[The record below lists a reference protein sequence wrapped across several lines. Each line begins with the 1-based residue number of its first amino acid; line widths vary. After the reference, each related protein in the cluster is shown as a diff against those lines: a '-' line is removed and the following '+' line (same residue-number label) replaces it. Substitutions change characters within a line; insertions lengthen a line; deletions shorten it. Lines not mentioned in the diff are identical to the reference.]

1 MRWIL
6 IFTLLT
12 MPAWARSPRPTSR
25 LLVCLGA
32 QEKSF
37 HKQKAGGAFYDL
49 NQRLISELLQTQGVD
64 GTPMLLTQVC
74 KKTERSSIHLL
85 EAMLLD
91 PNGWYVIKT
100 GPTGLTREL
109 MKEMAQ
115 AAPEMLLNFLA
126 ALQAEAPTPDCL
138 EKHIPSLKK
147 LNEEVKV
154 LQEEMDL
161 SKITNKKS
169 RLTKIFAGVQRSDE
183 IFAVC
188 AKEKSKKTD
197 KAAGKPSAQ

>member
-6 IFTLLT
+6 VLSLLSVS
-12 MPAWARSPRPTSR
+12 AWARSPRPASR

-32 QEKSF
+32 QEKAF
-37 HKQKAGGAFYDL
+37 HKQKATGAFYDL

-64 GTPMLLTQVC
+64 GTPALLAQIC
-74 KKTERSSIHLL
+74 KKTERSSIDLL

-100 GPTGLTREL
+100 GTTGLTREL
-109 MKEMAQ
+109 MKEMAST
-115 AAPEMLLNFLA
+115 APEMLLTFLS
-126 ALQAEAPTPDCL
+126 ALQTEAPTPDCL
-138 EKHIPSLKK
+138 EKHIPGLKA
-147 LNEEVKV
+147 LNEEVKF

-169 RLTKIFAGVQRSDE
+169 RLSKIFAGIQRSEE

-188 AKEKSKKTD
+188 ASEKSKKTD
-197 KAAGKPSAQ
+197 KGAGNPSAQ

>member
-6 IFTLLT
+6 LFTLLT
-12 MPAWARSPRPTSR
+12 VSAWGRSPRPTSR

-32 QEKSF
+32 QEKTF

-64 GTPMLLTQVC
+64 GTPALLKQVC

-91 PNGWYVIKT
+91 PNGWYMIKT
-100 GPTGLTREL
+100 GSTGLTREL

-115 AAPEMLLNFLA
+115 AAPEMLLSFLA
-126 ALQAEAPTPDCL
+126 ALQAEAPTSDCL
-138 EKHIPSLKK
+138 EKHIPSLRK
-147 LNEEVKV
+147 LNDEVKV

-188 AKEKSKKTD
+188 AKEKSKNTD